1 MTRRD
6 LRGSLG
12 DLDMVTEVPGTPG
25 RNREDV
31 VMSADIRIG
40 VQIQPQQADY
50 RQIRDAVVAAEAAGV
65 DIVFNWDHFFP
76 LYGDADG
83 KHFECWTMLG
93 AWAEA
98 TERVEIGALVSCN
111 TYRNPD
117 LLADM
122 ARTVDHISD
131 GRLILGIGAGWFER
145 DYSEFG
151 YPFGTAGS
159 RIADLAAALPRIK
172 ARWAKS
178 NPTPTREIPILIGGG
193 GEQKTLQIVAE
204 HGDIWHV
211 FGDAERAAPQVR
223 RARPV
228 VRRRRSCARRHR
240 ALHRRRRVARRRSP
254 TGCWPPAFSLFT
266 IGVGGPTTTSVC
278 SRSGSPSATAT
289 TAERT

>member
-1 MTRRD
+1 
-6 LRGSLG
+6 
-12 DLDMVTEVPGTPG
+12 
-25 RNREDV
+25 
-31 VMSADIRIG
+31 MSPPIRIG

-50 RQIRDAVVAAEAAGV
+50 RTIRSAVAEAEAVGA

-83 KHFECWTMLG
+83 QHFECWTMLG

-98 TERVEIGALVSCN
+98 TERVEIGALVTCN

-122 ARTVDHISD
+122 ARTVDHISG

-145 DYSEFG
+145 DYQEFG

-193 GEQKTLQIVAE
+193 GEQKTLRIVAE
-204 HGDIWHV
+204 HAQIWHA
-211 FGDAERAAPQVR
+211 FGDAETLTRKARVLDQWCVEVNRAPDAIERSTAVSGAPDETGE
-223 RARPV
+223 
-228 VRRRRSCARRHR
+228 
-240 ALHRRRRVARRRSP
+240 ALVAKGY
-254 TGCWPPAFSLFT
+254 TLFT
-266 IGVGGPTTTSVC
+266 VGLGGPNYDLGELREWIAFRDSHN
-278 SRSGSPSATAT
+278 R
-289 TAERT
+289 